1 MYRDEKACVIPR
13 GGSTNSSAN
22 VAVWQADKNQHC
34 QDLCGDTER
43 GLLAVP
49 FLRLPHRE
57 VFARDNREA
66 KKPEGKADSQSGY
79 CPDLGA
85 VKDLGR
91 RPESSSNITAPS
103 ASRRAVKPSMAMINA

>member
-1 MYRDEKACVIPR
+1 MRLTPTGRLEKQTSHSPAGMSAQGHIATMYRDEKACVIPR

-57 VFARDNREA
+57 VFARDNRKAE
-66 KKPEGKADSQSGY
+66 KPEGKAD
-79 CPDLGA
+79 
-85 VKDLGR
+85 
-91 RPESSSNITAPS
+91 
-103 ASRRAVKPSMAMINA
+103 